1 MFTRPELELQTYED
15 LVALR
20 DAKLPPQVYVIAT
33 GGCSQMQSTL
43 WKLPGASA
51 FLVGAE
57 FPYNVGAT
65 HELLGYMPKKFI
77 SPETAMALAEAA
89 YLRALGS
96 MTDGPRVGLG
106 ITCSVATTREH
117 RGDHRICAAA
127 ISDTQAVYCTHI
139 LQKGV
144 GQKQRE
150 YDDLIAEILAFKC
163 LFAVTLKKDFVRTPE
178 GFYLE
183 DGHDLA
189 RKVFMDWRLVGPTG
203 DRMPDLVVA
212 SVGSKLKPVF
222 VPGAFNPPHEGH
234 ETLAYEAE
242 RMTGREAV
250 YYLTVNPPHG
260 KPTLTTQ
267 DMLVRMRG
275 MRGRKVLFS
284 ENDPL
289 YIDKARKYPGAA
301 FAIGADAFD
310 RMLDPVWCPVEP
322 MLREFNELGTRFYV
336 RGRLIGD
343 EFADMKEILERRKVP
358 WEFWNIFQAL
368 PGRYDISSTQ
378 LRGM

>member
-183 DGHDLA
+183 DGHDL
-189 RKVFMDWRLVGPTG
+189 
-203 DRMPDLVVA
+203 DL
-212 SVGSKLKPVF
+212 
-222 VPGAFNPPHEGH
+222 
-234 ETLAYEAE
+234 
-242 RMTGREAV
+242 
-250 YYLTVNPPHG
+250 
-260 KPTLTTQ
+260 
-267 DMLVRMRG
+267 LVRLAIVCLILWLLASGPSSSLSSSLVRSIPFMKG
-275 MRGRKVLFS
+275 MRLWRTKQ
-284 ENDPL
+284 N
-289 YIDKARKYPGAA
+289 A
-301 FAIGADAFD
+301 
-310 RMLDPVWCPVEP
+310 
-322 MLREFNELGTRFYV
+322 
-336 RGRLIGD
+336 
-343 EFADMKEILERRKVP
+343 
-358 WEFWNIFQAL
+358 
-368 PGRYDISSTQ
+368 
-378 LRGM
+378 